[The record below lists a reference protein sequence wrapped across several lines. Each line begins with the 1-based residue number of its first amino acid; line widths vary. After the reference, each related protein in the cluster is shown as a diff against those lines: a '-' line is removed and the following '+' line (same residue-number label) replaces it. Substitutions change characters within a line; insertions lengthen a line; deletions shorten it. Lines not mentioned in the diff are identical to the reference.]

1 MSNAIRFSFQPVAC
15 GIIAK
20 LVKAGYLQPAA
31 HNNADAITNA
41 ISRMKHDLRGCG
53 DREDGPR
60 AVGASVTSDVT
71 PFHERLSKRPA
82 REIALSAPSAAG
94 FQCRPAAGPINS
106 LSKGGERRG
115 IGFCYQRQRRCRCL
129 HERSCVGTCNSE
141 NDRPPRVA
149 LNPSARLPLKHGRS

>member
-53 DREDGPR
+53 DCEDGPR
-60 AVGASVTSDVT
+60 AAGASVTSDVT
-71 PFHERLSKRPA
+71 PFHECLSKRPA

-94 FQCRPAAGPINS
+94 LHLAPNL
-106 LSKGGERRG
+106 LS
-115 IGFCYQRQRRCRCL
+115 
-129 HERSCVGTCNSE
+129 
-141 NDRPPRVA
+141 
-149 LNPSARLPLKHGRS
+149 

>member
-1 MSNAIRFSFQPVAC
+1 MSNVIRSSFQPVAC
-15 GIIAK
+15 EIIAK
-20 LVKAGYLQPAA
+20 LVKAGYLQPAT

-60 AVGASVTSDVT
+60 AAGASVTSDVT

-94 FQCRPAAGPINS
+94 LQCRPAPASSSEPSVVIPTLN
-106 LSKGGERRG
+106 
-115 IGFCYQRQRRCRCL
+115 L
-129 HERSCVGTCNSE
+129 HC
-141 NDRPPRVA
+141 
-149 LNPSARLPLKHGRS
+149 